1 MWSYVLRIAILT
13 NFKEFHPGFS
23 LTGIVRDQVTMLQR
37 YGHEVSLFV
46 AEEYS
51 ESNWPAD
58 LNCRIEKVVPRPV
71 QAEQKDIPRSLKE
84 LSRDHKRVAMSFAK
98 ILEKNLQAFDIVI
111 THDFMLPNWH
121 WLPYAI
127 GLRMA
132 SESTRHLRFLHWIH
146 SVPWTKGNWWYI
158 RFLGRNHRIIYPNE
172 TDRLRVADIYR
183 GKPDSV
189 RVIPHIKDLRTF
201 YDFHP
206 DTWEFIDRYP
216 GVMNASI
223 VQIYPAS
230 SDRLTAKRLKELIW
244 IFKEFKQRNFSVCLV
259 VANQMVNPAQQREDM
274 EHYRNIARRNG
285 LTDQEVIFTSEFEA
299 PKYETG
305 LPKRILRELMQCMN
319 LFIFPSREE
328 SFGLVLPEA
337 SLSSGCLTV
346 CNGSLDML
354 REVAGCNG
362 LFFQFGSYCR
372 RFKPENEREYYKAMA
387 SVILARMKEDD
398 GLQARTHFRRKLN
411 MDYLY
416 SHSYQPILEEARQLW
431 TV

>member
-1 MWSYVLRIAILT
+1 MWSPVLRIAILT

-23 LTGIVRDQVTMLQR
+23 LTGIVRDQITTLQR
-37 YGHEVSLFV
+37 YGHDVTLFV

-51 ESNWPAD
+51 ETNWPAD
-58 LNCRIEKVVPRPV
+58 LHCRIERAIPRPV
-71 QAEQKDIPRSLKE
+71 HTKPKDIPTSMKE
-84 LSRDHKRVAMSFAK
+84 LAKDHKRVSKSFAK
-98 ILEKNLQAFDIVI
+98 ILEKKLQEFEIVI

-121 WLPYAI
+121 WLPYAV

-146 SVPWTKGNWWYI
+146 SVPWMGGKWWSI
-158 RFLGRNHRIIYPNE
+158 RHLGRNHRIIYPNE
-172 TDRLRVADIYR
+172 TDRLRVAGIYG

-201 YDFHP
+201 CDFHP
-206 DTWEFIDRYP
+206 DTCEFIDRYP

-223 VQIYPAS
+223 VQVYPAS

-244 IFKEFKQRNFSVCLV
+244 IFKEFKQRSFSVCLV
-259 VANQMVNPAQQREDM
+259 VANQMVNPTRQREDI
-274 EHYRNIARRNG
+274 EHYRNVARRNG
-285 LTDQEVIFTSEFEA
+285 LSEQEVIFTSEFKV
-299 PKYETG
+299 PTYESG

-319 LFIFPSREE
+319 LFVFPSREE

-337 SLSSGCLTV
+337 SLSSGCLTI

-354 REVAGCNG
+354 REIAGLNG
-362 LFFQFGSYCR
+362 LFFEFGSYSR
-372 RFKPENEREYYKAMA
+372 KFKPGNERECYQAMA

-411 MDYLY
+411 GDYLY
-416 SHSYQPILEEARQLW
+416 THYYQPILEEARQSW
-431 TV
+431 TI